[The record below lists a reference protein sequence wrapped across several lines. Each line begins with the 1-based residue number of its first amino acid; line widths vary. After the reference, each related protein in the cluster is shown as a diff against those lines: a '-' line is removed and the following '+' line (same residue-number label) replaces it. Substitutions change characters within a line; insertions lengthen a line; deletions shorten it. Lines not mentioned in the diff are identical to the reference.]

1 MERYIAINQ
10 KHFSDHLIDLK
21 EFIETAKGRNMRA
34 CDGPLLFLESTYVQ
48 KHAYTAFRWFARI
61 PAFCSSD
68 GFRDPSAIRRTF
80 REVFLGDAISVTQE
94 RAREKAAE
102 AVEYASQ
109 HQRLPRLEPCDIS
122 VLSDGGGI
130 LHSLPNLRSSP
141 WPDPLSD
148 DEVAQLECRCKFS
161 EIRRIGRSLCVRVD
175 RRPSSIQRTYCFM
188 RRDGGAGYMSIG
200 STSLISAQTAY
211 ELAGRLEKA
220 SARGPAACRKI
231 IAGFR
236 KALSLPAPQS
246 APKPDRPRPPMV
258 FIDAGAIRELF
269 KDEISRLPGAAAEV
283 SPGGITLGG
292 AYALWKAEWGPTVCD
307 SHRESCTRGF
317 EKAMGC
323 FFESP
328 LEELVEKRVLVQSI
342 MKLRVADPNFGNR
355 TRSTLGMILDFAV
368 AGGFITSNPI
378 RSLPRFRQ
386 PSQGG
391 HRRALDPYNL
401 EGEIRRLFGSVI
413 IRFPLFWRSAF
424 ELLFLTLLR
433 AGEMLSLS
441 WEDLAKDGGKSATGM
456 RMIVRN
462 TKTLNEFSIPVSGY
476 MLKLLELRRKECGD
490 SPWVFPKKTDP
501 SEHCRQVTLLSRRL
515 RQAGCGW
522 FDPHG
527 ARSAGADFFA
537 AHPEEVSYEAGMAC
551 LQHAYASACHLRY
564 ERTYLYNARV
574 RAMQLWSDF
583 LQGAIGEFS
592 VLRKR

>member
-1 MERYIAINQ
+1 MKI
-10 KHFSDHLIDLK
+10 
-21 EFIETAKGRNMRA
+21 

-48 KHAYTAFRWFARI
+48 KHAYTAFRWFVRI

-68 GFRDPSAIRRTF
+68 GFRDPSCIRRTF
-80 REVFLGDAISVTQE
+80 REVLLGDAFSLTQAQ
-94 RAREKAAE
+94 AREKAAE
-102 AVEYASQ
+102 YAEYAAQ
-109 HQRLPRLEPCDIS
+109 RQRLPPSDAGDIS
-122 VLSDGGGI
+122 VLADGGGM

-141 WPDPLSD
+141 WPDPLGD
-148 DEVAQLECRCKFS
+148 DEVAQLSCRCKFS

-188 RRDGGAGYMSIG
+188 RRDGGAGYMAIG
-200 STSLISAQTAY
+200 STSLISAGTAY
-211 ELAGRLEKA
+211 DLAGRLEKA

-231 IAGFR
+231 IGDFR
-236 KALSLPAPQS
+236 KALSLPPPQS
-246 APKPDRPRPPMV
+246 APEPERPRPPMV

-269 KDEISRLPGAAAEV
+269 KNELGKLPCAAGGKD
-283 SPGGITLGG
+283 SGGITLGG
-292 AYALWKAEWGPTVCD
+292 AYELWKAEWGPTVCER
-307 SHRESCTRGF
+307 HRESCTRGF

-323 FFESP
+323 FFEAP
-328 LEELVEKRVLVQSI
+328 LEELVDKRILVQSI

-378 RSLPRFRQ
+378 RSLPRFKQ
-386 PSQGG
+386 PSSGG

-401 EGEIRRLFGSVI
+401 KNEIRRLFGSVI
-413 IRFPLFWRSAF
+413 IGFPLFWRSAF

-441 WEDLAKDGGKSATGM
+441 WDDLAGDGGKSATGR

-476 MLKLLELRRKECGD
+476 MLKLLELRKKDCGK

-501 SEHCRQVTLLSRRL
+501 ADHCRQVTLLSRRL

-537 AHPEEVSYEAGMAC
+537 AHPDKVSYEAGMAC

-564 ERTYLYNARV
+564 ER
-574 RAMQLWSDF
+574 
-583 LQGAIGEFS
+583 
-592 VLRKR
+592 